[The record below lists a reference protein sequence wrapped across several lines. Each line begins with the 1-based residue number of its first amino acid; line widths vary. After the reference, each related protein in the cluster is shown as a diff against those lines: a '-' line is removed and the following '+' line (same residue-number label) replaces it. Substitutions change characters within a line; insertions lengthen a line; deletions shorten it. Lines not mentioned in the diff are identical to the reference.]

1 MSISGYGN
9 NGKPPAPTSYANSQA
24 AERQQIFLLDEYSNE
39 KRHKAAVAA
48 AAATRNQLT
57 SNGGGGGGVA
67 LVDDPTHDMSF
78 NNDYQSEPYEYTPN
92 GVSMLPSLDHRNKY
106 LKAHAGHPPPPP

>member
-57 SNGGGGGGVA
+57 SNGGGGGVA